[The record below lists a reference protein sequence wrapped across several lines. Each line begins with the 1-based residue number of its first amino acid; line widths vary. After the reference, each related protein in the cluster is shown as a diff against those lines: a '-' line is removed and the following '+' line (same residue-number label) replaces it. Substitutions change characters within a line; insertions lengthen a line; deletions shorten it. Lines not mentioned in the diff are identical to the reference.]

1 MWIDATLDGAPV
13 RCEEGS
19 KTRSEAEDGEMTL
32 ACRFRLEAPVGTKR
46 ILGVRIAWR
55 HAEPAGF
62 ALNRE

>member
-19 KTRSEAEDGEMTL
+19 KTRSEAEDGEVAL
-32 ACRFRLEAPVGTKR
+32 VCRFRLEAPVDTKR

-55 HAEPAGF
+55 HAEPASF
-62 ALNRE
+62 ALDRE